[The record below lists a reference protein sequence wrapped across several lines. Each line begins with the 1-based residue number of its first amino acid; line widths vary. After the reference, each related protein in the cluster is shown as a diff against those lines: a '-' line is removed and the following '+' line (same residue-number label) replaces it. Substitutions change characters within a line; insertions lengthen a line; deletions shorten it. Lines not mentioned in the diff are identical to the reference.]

1 MKQSHPQQSQ
11 NNIKSFRKRKLED
24 NKPASKLEAIQQKQQ
39 QALEQI
45 ARTQSTAGQD
55 SRNHDASR
63 AQRQS
68 IAEDIQGTMLDIH
81 TDTQQ
86 VSEKNHQ
93 DTLSVIQDSVL
104 TGAELQ
110 AEATTEATTE
120 VVNSVSQAAS
130 EIVSA
135 ITEQSQSDQD
145 AQINP
150 KNLLQELQ
158 KPSTEDSFKEFP
170 EANRFLE
177 SLISESKGRESSEPD
192 LQPQILPV
200 STAKVPDSTP
210 EINTPESQGF
220 DKKALGLLQGIKEQ
234 TSNSAASL
242 LTLITGLSMA
252 FLKITGILTLGLF
265 TLITLEKVLR
275 KLWKD
280 YGQAIT
286 DFWEGMK
293 EGASRLWDGVK
304 DIWTATGLD
313 KVWDAFTSLV
323 ADIADGQFLHGFG
336 NYLMVI
342 GNVLSDNLS
351 KIGEAIVRAIPFSE
365 SKADE
370 MEHSRLRSKIGT
382 GTITDKESERYL
394 ELQEKFQES
403 KNERA
408 SRIQTRDITI
418 ARELQK
424 THDVSQMKAT
434 QEQKKAG
441 QADVNGLY
449 KGSEAYKEAEA
460 LIIQQNPELKDPKKY
475 ASKAEIIADAAVNN
489 LAVAVRNSLES
500 PSAGDTR
507 TVNNALEEIQ
517 NLQLN
522 SAQQTEVNNLISKI
536 KKPSAAPVATVT
548 DDVKNQQAKATEL
561 NSKSE
566 SKVSNTQNTAVVNTT
581 NNKQDTQIFS
591 APSRGPASISY

>member
-1 MKQSHPQQSQ
+1 MKEPQ
-11 NNIKSFRKRKLED
+11 NIKSFRKRKLED
-24 NKPASKLEAIQQKQQ
+24 NKPNSKLEAIQQKQQ

-45 ARTQSTAGQD
+45 ARTQSTAAQD

-63 AQRQS
+63 EQRQS

-81 TDTQQ
+81 TDSQQ
-86 VSEKNHQ
+86 ATEHNHREA
-93 DTLSVIQDSVL
+93 LSVIQDSVL

-110 AEATTEATTE
+110 AELVSDAVSEA
-120 VVNSVSQAAS
+120 SSKAAS

-135 ITEQSQSDQD
+135 ITEQSGQSGQDQS
-145 AQINP
+145 QINP

-158 KPSTEDSFKEFP
+158 KPSSEDSFKEFP

-177 SLISESKGRESSEPD
+177 SLISESRGSESNPEPD

-200 STAKVPDSTP
+200 STAKVPDTTP
-210 EINTPESQGF
+210 EVDTPESQGF
-220 DKKALGLLQGIKEQ
+220 DKKALALLQGIKEQ

-252 FLKITGILTLGLF
+252 FLKITSILTLGLF

-293 EGASRLWDGVK
+293 EGASKLWDGVK

-351 KIGEAIVRAIPFSE
+351 KIGEAIVRAIPFGE

-370 MEHSRLRSKIGT
+370 MEHSRLSSKIGA

-591 APSRGPASISY
+591 APSRGPSSISY